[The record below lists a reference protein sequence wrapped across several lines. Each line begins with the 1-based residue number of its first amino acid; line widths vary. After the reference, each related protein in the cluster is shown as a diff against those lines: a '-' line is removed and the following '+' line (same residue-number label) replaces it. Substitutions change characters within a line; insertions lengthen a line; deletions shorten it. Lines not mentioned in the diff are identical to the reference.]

1 MGGGADRVGQSTS
14 EGALLKGTGVG
25 GELGPLLL
33 WICLVTI
40 AVIYIAGALG
50 LALGLTEGR
59 WRRGG
64 SARESV

>member
-1 MGGGADRVGQSTS
+1 MLR
-14 EGALLKGTGVG
+14 GTAVG

-64 SARESV
+64 SARGSVLVIEPSGAEACYSAA